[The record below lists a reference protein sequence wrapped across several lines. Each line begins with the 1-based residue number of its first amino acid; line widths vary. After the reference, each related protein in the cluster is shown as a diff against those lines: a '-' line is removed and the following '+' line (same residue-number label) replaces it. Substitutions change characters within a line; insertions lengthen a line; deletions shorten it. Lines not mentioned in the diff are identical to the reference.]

1 MIDVFNNFALFI
13 LLYSLL
19 LGAVSYFLV
28 WTVHNAS
35 IFENFISWAQ
45 GSETFVK
52 RLIACY
58 VCFTYH
64 ISLAVVSLFAIMSD
78 WDPGQWFLVWCLS
91 CTVSLTMYSRRVIA
105 DE

>member
-1 MIDVFNNFALFI
+1 MTNPDSFVLFI

-19 LGAVSYFLV
+19 LGTVTYFLV

-35 IFENFISWAQ
+35 IFEDFISWAE
-45 GSETFVK
+45 SSDSFVK

-58 VCFTYH
+58 VCLTYH
-64 ISLAVVSLFAIMSD
+64 ISLLVVSGFAILSD
-78 WDPGQWFLVWCLS
+78 WDPVKWFLVWCLA